1 LEVIMRTRFGP
12 AGCGIVFALL
22 IALVTALPVGA
33 DATSLFL
40 STDPIPASHTIDGM
54 PAVGQWWNLSCE
66 YAATS
71 AATAYYGTTVTQ
83 QTFADDI
90 GFDANP
96 NIGFRGRLTG
106 PWGGTT
112 DYGIYPAPILKD
124 LIAHGFAHSYS
135 FRANADML
143 RAAISKDHPVVVWIV
158 GTFGSAPRSQGE
170 ENGES
175 YLLVPYEHAVTAYGY
190 TESGIMLM
198 DPAIGGYRTVSW
210 PTFMSAW
217 TQLDGMALVVAT

>member
-1 LEVIMRTRFGP
+1 MHKRLGTV
-12 AGCGIVFALL
+12 GCGIAISFLL
-22 IALVTALPVGA
+22 AFMTVMPVGA
-33 DATSLFL
+33 DATALGL
-40 STDPIPASHTIDGM
+40 LTDPVPATHTIANM
-54 PAVGQWWNLSCE
+54 PAVAQSWNLTCE

-71 AATAYYGTTVTQ
+71 AATAYYGKTITEG
-83 QTFADDI
+83 TFIDDI

-96 NIGFRGRLTG
+96 DVGFRGRLTG

-124 LIAHGFAHSYS
+124 LVAHGFTHSYS

-143 RAAISKDHPVVVWIV
+143 RSAISKDHPVVVWIV
-158 GTFGSAPRSQGE
+158 GTFGSAPRYDETGDD
-170 ENGES
+170 GAP
-175 YLLVPYEHAVTAYGY
+175 YFLVPYEHAVTAYGY

-198 DPAIGGYRTVSW
+198 DPGYGGYRTVSW

-217 TQLDGMALVVAT
+217 TQLDGMALVVAQ

>member
-1 LEVIMRTRFGP
+1 MKPWPVHRRRTGVVVVLAVLVSLTPVMPVAADFTP
-12 AGCGIVFALL
+12 LTLL
-22 IALVTALPVGA
+22 
-33 DATSLFL
+33 
-40 STDPIPASHTIDGM
+40 TDPAPQSHVIDGM

-71 AATAYYGTTVTQ
+71 AATAFYGHAITQ

-96 NIGFRGRLTG
+96 NLGFRGRLTG

-112 DYGIYPAPILKD
+112 DYGVYPAPILKV
-124 LIAHGFAHSYS
+124 LMARGFAHSYT
-135 FRANADML
+135 FRANTELL
-143 RAAISKDHPVVVWIV
+143 RAALSKDQPVVVWIV
-158 GTFGSAPRSQGE
+158 GTFGSAPRYEEARDGE
-170 ENGES
+170 R

-190 TESGIMLM
+190 TASGIMLM

-210 PTFMSAW
+210 ETFMPAW
-217 TQLDGMALVVAT
+217 MQLDGMALVVAT

>member
-1 LEVIMRTRFGP
+1 MRAKPGP
-12 AGCGIVFALL
+12 VRCGIALALL
-22 IALVTALPVGA
+22 LSLVTVLPVGA
-33 DATSLFL
+33 DATTLIL
-40 STDPIPASHTIDGM
+40 LTDPIPASHTIDGM
-54 PAVGQWWNLSCE
+54 PANGQWWNLSCE

-71 AATAYYGTTVTQ
+71 AATAYYGKAISQ

-90 GFDANP
+90 GFDPNP
-96 NIGFRGRLTG
+96 NIGFRGNLSG

-112 DYGIYPAPILKD
+112 DYGIYPGPILKD

-158 GTFGSAPRSQGE
+158 GTFGSAPRYDETSD
-170 ENGES
+170 GES
-175 YLLVPYEHAVTAYGY
+175 YFLVPYEHAVTAYGY
-190 TESGIMLM
+190 TESSILLM